1 MSLSA
6 SLSRAPR
13 TLAETISLPS
23 WFLVPLASLVIAGV
37 AQVAIPLPFSPV
49 PLTGQ
54 TFGVLLIGMALGS
67 RRGAVAVALYLLE
80 GALGLPVF
88 AGGTAGLV
96 KVLGPTG
103 GYLMAFPLAAFVAGL
118 LAERG
123 WDQKPGTT
131 VVGMLLASAVIFIL
145 GALWL
150 ARFVGG
156 IGPAV
161 VQGVLPFLPGD
172 LIKAGLAAGLLPMA
186 WCHTKGTK
194 TI

>member
-13 TLAETISLPS
+13 TLAETSTLPS
-23 WFLVPLASLVIAGV
+23 WLLVSLASLVIAGA
-37 AQVAIPLPFSPV
+37 AQVAIPLPFTPV

-54 TFGVLLIGMALGS
+54 TFGVLLTGMALGS
-67 RRGAVAVALYLLE
+67 RRGALAVALYLLE

-88 AGGTAGLV
+88 AGGAAGLV
-96 KVLGPTG
+96 KLLGPTG
-103 GYLMAFPLAAFVAGL
+103 GYLAAFPLAAFVAGL

-123 WDQKPGTT
+123 WDRKPGTT
-131 VVGMLLASAVIFIL
+131 VVGMLLASAVIFLL

-156 IGPAV
+156 LGPAV

-172 LIKAGLAAGLLPMA
+172 LVKASLAAGLLPA
-186 WCHTKGTK
+186 TWHYAPLRRL
-194 TI
+194 